1 MINDKI
7 KVTGEFYATL
17 YDENMVVK
25 QIIDTHNLVVA
36 SGKNFIAS
44 RMASNASSVMT
55 HIGLGTNGTTPTG
68 VNTDL
73 AGSLVRTALDVSGGT
88 AVLNEI
94 TYSTT
99 FTPGV
104 GTGTIVEAG
113 IFSAISGGT
122 MLART
127 VFTAVPKAALDT
139 LVIVWKITIS

>member
-25 QIIDTHNLVVA
+25 QIIDTHNLVVSA
-36 SGKNFIAS
+36 GKNFIAS

-73 AGSLVRTALDVSGGT
+73 ADSLVRTALDVSGGT

-94 TYSTT
+94 TYSAT
-99 FTPGV
+99 FAPGV